1 MHALCTAM
9 AVAHA
14 SSPFITTHSSRM
26 RLVSG
31 HTQHAFFLA
40 GAAAAAAAVAAR
52 ASDGA
57 NAPSAGTVVGSEG
70 EGAVAAL
77 PPLPPRP
84 EGNAGAGAVGV
95 AASGRGRDSP
105 MTDMDAGG
113 GVDDRGSV
121 ASKRAHAAGSRKLTG
136 AKRWWQWVRGCSE
149 EEGLAVE

>member
-40 GAAAAAAAVAAR
+40 GAAAAAVAVAAR

-57 NAPSAGTVVGSEG
+57 NAPSAATVVGWP
-70 EGAVAAL
+70 V
-77 PPLPPRP
+77 
-84 EGNAGAGAVGV
+84 
-95 AASGRGRDSP
+95 
-105 MTDMDAGG
+105 
-113 GVDDRGSV
+113 
-121 ASKRAHAAGSRKLTG
+121 
-136 AKRWWQWVRGCSE
+136 
-149 EEGLAVE
+149 